1 MAVPVISNLPPAPN
15 RSDAPAD
22 FTPKADAMI
31 GALQPM
37 VVQINI
43 ATQWMAG
50 QLTETQAQ
58 AAAAAASASAAANSA
73 TAANASKNA
82 AAQSAIDAT
91 NNGAAQVE
99 LAAAQV
105 ELAAAQVELAA
116 DQVELAQSAADSA
129 QASAAAAGAAAGLP
143 VLNGG
148 GNLLTIN
155 PTNNGVVFASPLPL
169 LHATALLF

>member
-105 ELAAAQVELAA
+105 ELAA